1 MTTKRILVANLRREM
16 LFFDDE
22 ACSRHQFEVKT
33 LNFDDETQS
42 RRQFGERN
50 AVFWRRGLFSSPF

>member
-22 ACSRHQFEVKT
+22 TYSRHQF
-33 LNFDDETQS
+33 
-42 RRQFGERN
+42 GERD
-50 AVFWRRGLFSSPF
+50 AVFWRRDRISSPI